1 MEPSLPRIIQ
11 QQGRAE
17 ERRLPRVAQRL
28 GSSRELWL
36 PPVLTKRGST
46 QEGKLPPLPLTCG
59 SSQEGKLPLLT
70 RRGNPGE
77 RKLPPGAK
85 LPASSGVPW
94 PKVLAGECC
103 CQQLKLSLLSLQLQL
118 PAAALEQS
126 CFEPCPAEVVFRHCV
141 PHRVYEMLLALRNK
155 GRAPQRLKVTLE
167 SSPYFKLVGP
177 KDVWQKVA
185 PGMVSTYSILFSPEE
200 NKGYCHQ
207 LRCTTEREE
216 FTVPI
221 RAVGAQ
227 AVLDLPQQLDFS
239 SCPVKHSSQRTL
251 LLRNVGERE
260 AQYSISTQSPFSAA
274 PSAGALG
281 AGEAAQV
288 TVGFLPL
295 QRGDH
300 CGSLSLRWD
309 TGEAVHS
316 RLRGTAVDVDVRL
329 ERSSLTMEQTYLSLC
344 TRRTLL
350 IHNGSDVLA
359 HFQWKA
365 SAQQEDGQQKQ
376 RLRFCE
382 SLWQGQEQLR
392 PHPPEEQR
400 PQSALRG
407 RSSWLSRIFQQ
418 QREKAQEDSLL
429 CPEGIFSIE
438 PLEGD
443 VWPKSSAEVQV
454 IFSPRAARAYEA
466 RLYCDISGREAR
478 LPLHIRGEGL
488 GPWLC
493 FQLDQLDIGQV
504 FAGSTNRY
512 KMVLHNK
519 GAIDAFFS
527 LVPPATA
534 VGSCFTFS
542 PCQGLVQ
549 PEKFQELE
557 ICFCATT
564 LGPFTEEFVFQVEG
578 CPEPVTSTI
587 RGCVTAPTLHFDVP
601 CLQFGDVSFG
611 FPQSLCCR
619 LTNASLVPVAFT
631 LRVPGDGRAEPSV
644 PSAVQVLDSSGPS
657 WRKRVRR
664 RLGPREFTIS
674 PCSGTIRSRSFVDI
688 QVTLCSNSLGT
699 YELALVV
706 DVDGVGQELLSLPLT
721 ARCVVPALHVPNP
734 VVTFGHCYL
743 QLPAQQTLTLVN
755 DSDLPGCYGL
765 LPQKHQ
771 KAAAVLYSSPV
782 PCGIIQPHSSVEVPL
797 TLEALVPGRQETRAR
812 VAVFGRPRHWLEV
825 CLVSI
830 GEGPVVS
837 VQPSEVDFGS
847 IQVLQDASRTLRLCN
862 QSPIP
867 ASFQAEV
874 AGKGSCWRIE
884 PRQGV
889 IPPEG
894 EASVCITANLADT
907 QQFQAEVQLQVEHS
921 RGYGIPVRALGI
933 GTTIVTDRPLAPQL
947 SLGTRFSLVP
957 CCYSFKVSNHGR
969 RTQRLYWSTAGGCQ
983 PGQRQHLPAPSS
995 SRGKA
1000 CQQSPTAACPVFR
1013 PRPMRMELAPGQTME
1028 LTLEGFSSTAQV
1040 VREQLL
1046 CHSVVGS
1053 EGRKN
1058 KIMQVALSCQFVAPA
1073 LQMSS
1078 RALTFRVEKQAGDVL
1093 TPQEQALSLKNVC
1106 PLPLSMVLSLG
1117 QPFSIC
1123 DVERQPLPAGAQPLK
1138 LEAGEELQLSISFNP
1153 ALEEG
1158 LSAWQ
1163 MEQPLTIKF
1172 LEHPHEEQVLV
1183 RGEVPSL
1190 QFQSRAVDFGCIL
1203 NHTAAVHSLEM
1214 TNCSPLPVSYCWLL
1228 LPASQGSQLRYG
1240 HLCPLLEALAL
1251 SLKLFFLLSCSCFAK
1266 SKVVSPGSDQCLS
1279 LCPGGSNPSSCAQAG
1294 CSGHRCPAALYCS
1307 LPAQAA
1313 QQEAACWQRSVS
1325 PGSSCRAAGVE
1336 EPAQALG
1343 AVGDPAQE
1351 PADADESLEAELLL
1365 LPSPVGDAVEGAVA
1379 APSHTGI
1386 REFVGLKETEP
1397 QRLGLEEV
1405 FDVLP
1410 LHGVLQPGQSQQ
1422 VTFSFFGHP
1431 NIVASARALC
1441 KVQGGPSYE
1450 VKLSGEASLISYL
1463 LESRDLDV
1471 GMQPW
1476 EAVTEAEVTL
1486 HNSGKLPFTF
1496 MVPSPCTATARSPLP
1511 GLPLVVPSTGSVGAG
1526 QQQVLKIY
1534 YLPEVPGV
1542 FCETLQIQV
1551 GHLETEEISL
1561 RGEGGFPRICLDL
1574 PRNISGN
1581 KKYEKLLRDLRRKLA
1596 EEMAEESER
1605 DGAAVLVEAS
1615 ATATPPDLDTTLDT
1629 GLQLQLEDFLLKQHI
1644 LGQQEA
1650 LACSTPEE
1658 AASEQQRSARRRLL
1672 KAELP
1677 EYILD
1682 FGCVTLGGTHK
1693 RTVKVT
1699 NPGQLPVSFKVH
1711 GQVLRGTGF
1720 SVDLECVKQ
1729 LPCSESRT
1737 FTVCLDPQSATLPL
1751 GETEVLLPIKVAAG
1765 PTFRVLLRAK
1775 GVVPS
1780 LCLSRDRLEFSRVQ
1794 CGQCREET
1802 TRLYNPLQ
1810 VPCRW
1815 FVSRA
1820 GAAQQGNRHF
1830 PASRRQELKA
1840 EAPVFE
1846 VLPSAGVL
1854 APGQWCNLQ
1863 VRFAPVEEK
1872 PYSSKL
1878 KISVC
1883 QSSQH
1888 LQLLL
1893 SGSGLEPRLEF
1904 QPQVLDLGPVLP
1916 SGPGTEGTV
1925 VVRNPCEFPI
1935 EFYSLEFDQEYLAE
1949 EQLLRALEGYDCC
1962 RTLLLPPRSPGE
1974 QLPPELLE
1982 VWQAQ
1987 ERLQEQQA
1995 QSKTEE
2001 PTAQDE
2007 AEELQQSTRSSKKT
2021 REELEVSPFHRA
2033 LAHHLGIAVPGAGA
2047 AAPQCKG
2054 IVVII
2059 HGAPLTGG
2067 LRRLPQTRG
2076 VCRGTREAIGG
2087 SAAWA
2092 KQAPGLRAA
2101 ALRPSAGY
2109 AKEPLGLARQ
2119 PERRAGSSRCR
2130 SSLLGRYQGLTWI
2143 GLHQAGSRLPAL
2155 GSPQHTMSPLLHGS
2169 TVPGVRM
2176 ALWSSPE
2183 PDCPRAVPGGKT
2195 SAAPAVAQ
2203 HYGAACLSLEA
2214 VVSEA
2219 LAAGS
2224 SQAGRRAR
2232 ALCAMAARRQQAK
2245 DGRLG
2250 AAAALRWR
2258 RSTRAIL
2265 SSPLRQ
2271 SSSGGKGRLSRGG
2284 SVAAGLGLG
2293 SCVLP
2298 EELLVAILSERLQ
2311 LSDCSQGVVFD
2322 GLQTSFAGS
2331 TASALLC
2338 LLRAVGNR
2346 PHIYLV
2352 NLHQDFASWQARQ
2365 RAAEKRAGR
2374 EQEEAARR
2382 EVAQLWELGEEE
2394 FDALPQEQKAQ
2405 LESRIRQL
2413 QRQRKQRVL
2422 GQLAGEPG
2430 HRQQQGLQHQKE
2442 ADVRKQDKRKP
2453 GRDQGRRRQSLVGQ
2467 GTNTSSS
2474 STNVSSSKQ
2483 KAAKKGTVK
2492 EHPGSDACKEEQRKQ
2507 SKAALA
2513 ESCSGPDAKEPGQS
2527 GSQKDLA
2534 LRFRAYE
2541 ASRAAVAHVL
2551 SCWDRVQGVLSPSS
2565 QAELQLPSKWR
2576 LQRAKKKEHRER
2588 ELLSRANSAECPEVS
2603 QLAGA
2608 EAAGAGSSR
2617 EVGVPCL
2624 DVEVQS
2630 SAEVAS
2636 TILGSGKLPRAEQVL
2651 DELGLGP
2658 SGPPI
2663 PPPALYSVVRYPAKR
2678 EVAAA
2683 GGLQRFVLLV
2693 PEEEAPDGVRDASAA
2708 KVPGQG
2714 SGRGRRRLHRP
2725 GSRRPSR
2732 RSPERDQSHVGTVP
2746 PPERSARR
2754 SPYRWVVPAQG
2765 QVELQIRFSSSVRGQ
2780 FEQRLHFELLGTQR
2794 CYQLHCR
2801 GTCLC
2806 PSISQEPR
2814 VVFPRCRK
2822 NKAAE
2827 DIIFKEYVLSTGVF
2841 HFGPLLCGKA
2851 RDWSKAL
2858 LQPGNCEKFTICN
2871 VSPWEA
2877 EVHFSFEQ
2885 DGCGNTFVLEPACMK
2900 LGPYEKQELRVC
2912 AYPTAVGLVQDRLIC
2927 CIKDNP
2933 EPVVF
2938 QLCCQGVQLKLGV
2951 SPKQLSFGRVLLK
2964 REHSRS
2970 LVLRNSCPL
2979 PVAWRLSGLESLGE
2993 GFSVCQCQGTVGPQA
3008 ELGLQLCFRPTK
3020 PLSVEKML
3028 RLEVSD
3034 AEDVQG
3040 VLQIENIQVSAK
3052 AYEVALDIT
3061 LPGGGGGCVDFG
3073 VVKVLGRAKQVLSL
3087 QNRGRYKI
3095 AYRFRLHPADPSTR
3109 DVASHFTVQP
3119 QRGLLPASQQ
3129 AVSVQL
3135 LFQPQREITIE
3146 GKPIL
3151 LCQVL
3156 EPGWR
3161 AGAEPVATIPVRL
3174 SAKAVFS
3181 QYSISPAALLD
3192 CGAMVSGTSR
3202 ACSFL
3207 LENRGLLPLEFL
3219 ICKAEQAA
3227 AEAPK
3232 KRRLSQS
3239 HRKQSLNG
3247 RSAVAKQDRP
3257 LVPEETKPSAKARLT
3272 VGMFTV
3278 SPAFGCI
3285 LPGHQQAVTVECAAG
3300 VPGPCQEQL
3309 LIDISG
3315 RDPRDNPLGIPYSLV
3330 AESCLPAFVTNDVES
3345 IFEEYQICSSSNLH
3359 QVLQT
3364 VEAEGVFVRDDNK
3377 FLFTHVLVGHQATAR
3392 FKISNVSKVPCEV
3405 LLSIRP
3411 ITRKLKSHPGHI
3423 FAVDPVRMSLPSC
3436 SHAFATVT
3444 FTPQK
3449 AQSYCCT
3456 FEASLEVHTRPA
3468 AVGAASLSFGI
3479 SGAGKLPAVRVLRPA
3494 LRGRG
3499 GSLLLRFGRLP
3510 LGARQE
3516 LPLVLRNS
3524 AAVPAQVLLDLL
3536 DEEGVFSLRAGPT
3549 TKCLYQGVGMK
3560 DSAGEERQLH
3570 TARLLLRR
3578 GEAAE
3583 FQVVFQPRL
3592 AQRLEGKILVSVLDN
3607 PREETTIRLVGEGH
3621 DEDFTLDNVQGLVAG
3636 REEQDLPES
3645 SLEEDMVEA
3654 AQGDHIQFGDCP
3666 LGTPCTVTFTV
3677 TNRSKGQAL
3686 RFQWLPEAPF
3696 HFSPQVGHLRA
3707 GCAKDIGVTLQSQVE
3722 VTFRRHPVKC
3732 LVSRI
3737 SFQLPPEE
3745 VPDWDDCLGR
3755 VKWVDSTK
3763 PPGARWPV
3771 KKQVL
3776 EPEAEPAHS
3785 VLEGSSRE
3793 VQLLLSA
3800 AVRCPE
3806 LQLATEGPE
3815 SSSSQEVSSGQAQGS
3830 ARMVAGS
3837 AQPGQVPGCSLPPGQ
3852 LSSQGRGTGTASGS
3866 SVLPAQPAQSSCTN
3880 ARGGSAEGNTSSE
3893 QASGSIS
3900 PAAAVLLATSR
3911 NAGADV
3917 SQVPGSS
3924 SSSIALPQVAGS
3936 QQAAAE

>member
-1 MEPSLPRIIQ
+1 MATEQNHRSMRPSQRCEGLQGTVGAPEVKPVRQAKKPMTMSEVMEPSLPRIIQ
-11 QQGRAE
+11 QHGKAE
-17 ERRLPRVAQRL
+17 ERRLPRITQRL
-28 GSSRELWL
+28 GSSWELWML
-36 PPVLTKRGST
+36 PLLTKRGGT
-46 QEGKLPPLPLTCG
+46 QEGKLPPVPLTCG

-70 RRGNPGE
+70 RRGNPEE
-77 RKLPPGAK
+77 RKLPPCTQF
-85 LPASSGVPW
+85 PASSGASW
-94 PKVLAGECC
+94 PKV
-103 CQQLKLSLLSLQLQL
+103 QL

-126 CFEPCPAEVVFRHCV
+126 CFEPCPAEVVFKHYI
-141 PHRVYEMLLALRNK
+141 PHEVYEMPLTVRNK
-155 GRAPQRLKVTLE
+155 GRVPQRLKVTLE

-177 KDVWQKVA
+177 KDACQKVV
-185 PGMVSTYSILFSPEE
+185 PGMVSSYRILFSPEE
-200 NKGYCHQ
+200 NKDYYHQ
-207 LRCTTEREE
+207 LRCVTETAE
-216 FTVPI
+216 FIVPI
-221 RAVGAQ
+221 RGVGAQ
-227 AVLDLPQQLDFS
+227 AVLDFPQQVDFS
-239 SCPVKHSSQRTL
+239 ICPVKHSSQRTL

-260 AQYSISTQSPFSAA
+260 AQYRISTQSPFSAA

-281 AGEAAQV
+281 AGEVTQV

-295 QRGDH
+295 QRGNH
-300 CGSLSLRWD
+300 RGSLSLRWD
-309 TGEAVHS
+309 TGEAIHS
-316 RLRGTAVDVDVRL
+316 RLRGTAVDVDIRL
-329 ERSSLTMEQTYLSLC
+329 QRSSLTMEQTYLSLC

-365 SAQQEDGQQKQ
+365 SAHQEDGQQKQ
-376 RLRFCE
+376 RLVGK
-382 SLWQGQEQLR
+382 LQGQEQLK

-418 QREKAQEDSLL
+418 QKEKAQEDSLL
-429 CPEGIFSIE
+429 CPEEIFSVE

-454 IFSPRAARAYEA
+454 IFSPRAARTYEA

-478 LPLHIRGEGL
+478 LPLHVRGEGL
-488 GPWLC
+488 GPRLC
-493 FQLDQLDIGQV
+493 FKLDQLDIGQV

-527 LVPPATA
+527 LVPPTTA

-549 PEKFQELE
+549 PDKFQVLE

-564 LGPFTEEFVFQVEG
+564 LGPFTEEFVFRVEG

-631 LRVPGDGRAEPSV
+631 LRVPGDGRAKPSV
-644 PSAVQVLDSSGPS
+644 PSTVQALDNSRPS

-674 PCSGTIRSRSFVDI
+674 PCSGTIRSLSFVDI

-743 QLPAQQTLTLVN
+743 QFPAQQTLTLVN

-765 LPQKHQ
+765 LPQKQ
-771 KAAAVLYSSPV
+771 RKAAAVLYSSPV

-812 VAVFGRPRHWLEV
+812 VAVFGHPRDWLEV

-894 EASVCITANLADT
+894 EASVCVTVNLDDT
-907 QQFQAEVQLQVEHS
+907 RQFQAEVQLQVEHS
-921 RGYGIPVRALGI
+921 RGYVIPVRALGI

-995 SRGKA
+995 TRGKA
-1000 CQQSPTAACPVFR
+1000 CHQSPTAACPVFR
-1013 PRPMRMELAPGQTME
+1013 PRPMRMELTPGQTME
-1028 LTLEGFSSTAQV
+1028 LTLEGFSSTPQV

-1046 CHSVVGS
+1046 CHSIVGS

-1123 DVERQPLPAGAQPLK
+1123 DVERQPLPDDEQPMK

-1153 ALEEG
+1153 AYEEG
-1158 LSAWQ
+1158 SRAWRT
-1163 MEQPLTIKF
+1163 EQPLRITF

-1183 RGEVPSL
+1183 RVEVPTL

-1203 NHTAAVHSLEM
+1203 NHTEAVHSLEM
-1214 TNCSPLPVSYCWLL
+1214 SNCSPLPAFYCWLL
-1228 LPASQGSQLRYG
+1228 LPASQGSQL
-1240 HLCPLLEALAL
+1240 
-1251 SLKLFFLLSCSCFAK
+1251 
-1266 SKVVSPGSDQCLS
+1266 
-1279 LCPGGSNPSSCAQAG
+1279 
-1294 CSGHRCPAALYCS
+1294 
-1307 LPAQAA
+1307 
-1313 QQEAACWQRSVS
+1313 
-1325 PGSSCRAAGVE
+1325 
-1336 EPAQALG
+1336 
-1343 AVGDPAQE
+1343 
-1351 PADADESLEAELLL
+1351 
-1365 LPSPVGDAVEGAVA
+1365 SPVGDAVEGAVA

-1397 QRLGLEEV
+1397 QRLRLEEV

-1431 NIVASARALC
+1431 NIVASATALC

-1463 LESRDLDV
+1463 LESRQLNV
-1471 GMQPW
+1471 GMQLW
-1476 EAVTEAEVTL
+1476 EAVMEAEVML
-1486 HNSGKLPFTF
+1486 QNSGKLPFTF

-1542 FCETLQIQV
+1542 FCKTLQIQV
-1551 GHLETEEISL
+1551 GLLETEEISL

-1629 GLQLQLEDFLLKQHI
+1629 GLQMQLEDLLIKEHI
-1644 LGQQEA
+1644 LEQQEA
-1650 LACSTPEE
+1650 LACSAPEE
-1658 AASEQQRSARRRLL
+1658 AASEQQRCARRRLL

-1682 FGCVTLGGTHK
+1682 FGCVVLAGVHK
-1693 RTVKVT
+1693 RTVKIT

-1711 GQVLRGTGF
+1711 RQVLRGTGF

-1729 LPCSESRT
+1729 LRYSESRT
-1737 FTVCLDPQSATLPL
+1737 LTVCLDPQSATLPL
-1751 GETEVLLPIKVAAG
+1751 GEKEVLLPIKVAGG

-1802 TRLYNPLQ
+1802 TRLYNRVQ

-1820 GAAQQGNRHF
+1820 GAAQKVNKHF
-1830 PASRRQELKA
+1830 PASRCQKLLKA

-1904 QPQVLDLGPVLP
+1904 QPEVLDLGPVLP
-1916 SGPGTEGTV
+1916 SSRGTEGTV

-1949 EQLLRALEGYDCC
+1949 EQLLRALEGYDCR
-1962 RTLLLPPRSPGE
+1962 RTLLLPSRTPGE

-1995 QSKTEE
+1995 ESKTEE

-2007 AEELQQSTRSSKKT
+2007 AEAERQQSASSSKET
-2021 REELEVSPFHRA
+2021 AEELEVSPFHRA

-2059 HGAPLTGG
+2059 HGAPLTG
-2067 LRRLPQTRG
+2067 
-2076 VCRGTREAIGG
+2076 
-2087 SAAWA
+2087 
-2092 KQAPGLRAA
+2092 
-2101 ALRPSAGY
+2101 
-2109 AKEPLGLARQ
+2109 
-2119 PERRAGSSRCR
+2119 
-2130 SSLLGRYQGLTWI
+2130 
-2143 GLHQAGSRLPAL
+2143 
-2155 GSPQHTMSPLLHGS
+2155 
-2169 TVPGVRM
+2169 
-2176 ALWSSPE
+2176 
-2183 PDCPRAVPGGKT
+2183 KT
-2195 SAAPAVAQ
+2195 SAATAVAQ

-2219 LAAGS
+2219 VVAGS
-2224 SQAGRRAR
+2224 SHAGRRAQ
-2232 ALCAMAARRQQAK
+2232 ALCAMAASRQQAK
-2245 DGRLG
+2245 DGRLR

-2258 RSTRAIL
+2258 RSAKAIL
-2265 SSPLRQ
+2265 SSPLSQ
-2271 SSSGGKGRLSRGG
+2271 SSSGDKGRLSHGG
-2284 SVAAGLGLG
+2284 SVAAGLGLV
-2293 SCVLP
+2293 SCLLP
-2298 EELLVAILSERLQ
+2298 EELLVAILTERLQ

-2382 EVAQLWELGEEE
+2382 EVAQLWELGEDE
-2394 FDALPQEQKAQ
+2394 FDALPEEQKAQ

-2413 QRQRKQRVL
+2413 QRERKQRSVSLLWAAAQHSIPRRCPCSGDLGGAQEGSRDEAQSVHVERVL
-2422 GQLAGEPG
+2422 GQLAGKPG
-2430 HRQQQGLQHQKE
+2430 DTQQQGLQHWKE
-2442 ADVRKQDKRKP
+2442 ADVKKLDKRKP
-2453 GRDQGRRRQSLVGQ
+2453 GKDQEKRRQSLVGQ

-2492 EHPGSDACKEEQRKQ
+2492 EHPSSDACKEEQRKQ
-2507 SKAALA
+2507 SKAALLD
-2513 ESCSGPDAKEPGQS
+2513 SCSGPDAEDPGQS
-2527 GSQKDLA
+2527 GGQKDLA
-2534 LRFRAYE
+2534 LRFQAYE

-2551 SCWDRVQGVLSPSS
+2551 SCWDRVR
-2565 QAELQLPSKWR
+2565 AELQPSSKQR
-2576 LQRAKKKEHRER
+2576 TPRAKKKEHHER
-2588 ELLSRANSAECPEVS
+2588 ELLSRENSAESPEVS

-2608 EAAGAGSSR
+2608 GAGSGR

-2636 TILGSGKLPRAEQVL
+2636 AILGSGKLPRAEQVL

-2683 GGLQRFVLLV
+2683 GGLQCFVLLV
-2693 PEEEAPDGVRDASAA
+2693 PEEEAPDGVTDASAA
-2708 KVPGQG
+2708 KVPGQS

-2732 RSPERDQSHVGTVP
+2732 RSPERVGTAP
-2746 PPERSARR
+2746 PPERSVRR

-2765 QVELQIRFSSSVRGQ
+2765 QVELQIHFSSSVQGQ

-2858 LQPGNCEKFTICN
+2858 LQPGNCEKITICN
-2871 VSPWEA
+2871 VTPWEA

-2885 DGCGNTFVLEPACMK
+2885 DGCGNTFVLEPACMN
-2900 LGPYEKQELRVC
+2900 LGPYEKQELRIC
-2912 AYPTAVGLVQDRLIC
+2912 AYPTAVGLVQDSLIC

-2951 SPKQLSFGRVLLK
+2951 SSKQLSFGRVLLK

-2993 GFSVCQCQGTVGPQA
+2993 GFSMCQCQGTVGPHA
-3008 ELGLQLCFRPTK
+3008 EFGLQLCFRPTK
-3020 PLSVEKML
+3020 PLSVEKMI

-3040 VLQIENIQVSAK
+3040 VVQIENIQVSAE

-3061 LPGGGGGCVDFG
+3061 LPGGRGGCVDFG
-3073 VVKVLGRAKQVLSL
+3073 VVKVLGRAKQLLSL
-3087 QNRGRYKI
+3087 KNRGRYKI

-3135 LFQPQREITIE
+3135 LFWPQREITIE
-3146 GKPIL
+3146 DKPIL

-3156 EPGWR
+3156 EPGSR

-3192 CGAMVSGTSR
+3192 CGAMVSGTKRS
-3202 ACSFL
+3202 CSFL
-3207 LENRGLLPLEFL
+3207 MENRGLLPFEFI
-3219 ICKAEQAA
+3219 ICKAEQGA

-3232 KRRLSQS
+3232 KRRLS
-3239 HRKQSLNG
+3239 HRKQSFNG

-3257 LVPEETKPSAKARLT
+3257 LVPEETKPSTKARLS
-3272 VGMFTV
+3272 VDMFTV

-3285 LPGHQQAVTVECAAG
+3285 LPGHQQVVTVECAAG

-3309 LIDISG
+3309 LIDISD

-3377 FLFTHVLVGHQATAR
+3377 FVFTNVLVGHQATAR
-3392 FKISNVSKVPCEV
+3392 FKIANMNKVPCDV
-3405 LLSIRP
+3405 LLSIKP
-3411 ITRKLKSHPGHI
+3411 ITRKLKSRSGHI
-3423 FAVDPVRMSLPSC
+3423 FEVDPVQMSVPSC
-3436 SHAFATVT
+3436 SHAFVTVT
-3444 FTPQK
+3444 FTPQR

-3456 FEASLEVHTRPA
+3456 FEASLEMHTRPA

-3479 SGAGKLPAVRVLRPA
+3479 SGEGKLPAVRVLRPA
-3494 LRGRG
+3494 LRGPG
-3499 GSLLLRFGRLP
+3499 GNPLLLFRRLP

-3516 LPLVLRNS
+3516 LPLVLHNS
-3524 AAVPAQVLLDLL
+3524 GTVPAQVLMDLT
-3536 DEEGVFSLRAGPT
+3536 DEEGVFFLKAGPT

-3592 AQRLEGKILVSVLDN
+3592 AQRLEGKIFVSVVDN
-3607 PREETTIRLVGEGH
+3607 PHEETTIRLVGEGH
-3621 DEDFTLDNVQGLVAG
+3621 DEDFTLDNIQGLVADG
-3636 REEQDLPES
+3636 EEHDLPES
-3645 SLEEDMVEA
+3645 SLEDITEI
-3654 AQGDHIQFGDCP
+3654 AQWDHIQFGDCL
-3666 LGTPCTVTFTV
+3666 LGTPYTITFTI
-3677 TNRSKGQAL
+3677 TNRSKTQAL
-3686 RFQWLPEAPF
+3686 RFQWLSEAPF
-3696 HFSPQVGHLRA
+3696 HFSPQVGHLHA
-3707 GCAKDIGVTLQSQVE
+3707 GCAKDIGVTLQSEVE

-3745 VPDWDDCLGR
+3745 ILDWDDCLGR

-3763 PPGARWPV
+3763 APGARWPV

-3815 SSSSQEVSSGQAQGS
+3815 NSSSQEVSSGQAQGS
-3830 ARMVAGS
+3830 ARLVAGS
-3837 AQPGQVPGCSLPPGQ
+3837 AQLGQVPGCSLPPGQ

-3866 SVLPAQPAQSSCTN
+3866 SVPPAQPGQTSYSN
-3880 ARGGSAEGNTSSE
+3880 ARGGSAEGNTSSK
-3893 QASGSIS
+3893 QASVSVS
-3900 PAAAVLLATSR
+3900 LSAAVLLVTSR

-3936 QQAAAE
+3936 QQAAAQ